1 MRTRASVASKASR
14 HFVFGVILITLSAN
28 APQPVLAQGVPE
40 SMSMPAFAPAML
52 KHMRK
57 MRRYKD
63 HDHGAQHTS
72 HVIDR
77 FRVDQDPKGVIASFQ
92 PNGATFTAN
101 NAFFKDMG
109 TNGRTCFTCHQP
121 QNGWGIS
128 AKDVAE
134 RFERSAG
141 TDPIFRLVDGATCP
155 SHDISTVRAKKARL
169 QTADGERP
177 ASRRACGSND
187 GGIRHHGHPRPLWLQ
202 HQSGNRLGH
211 SIDVPAPPVT
221 NVSFLS
227 TVMWDGRENTGKGL
241 AADLKSQ
248 TRDATLGHAQ
258 GRCIANR
265 RPAG

>member
-63 HDHGAQHTS
+63 HDHGAQHTP

-121 QNGWGIS
+121 QNGWGHQP
-128 AKDVAE
+128 E
-134 RFERSAG
+134 RCR
-141 TDPIFRLVDGATCP
+141 
-155 SHDISTVRAKKARL
+155 
-169 QTADGERP
+169 
-177 ASRRACGSND
+177 
-187 GGIRHHGHPRPLWLQ
+187 
-202 HQSGNRLGH
+202 
-211 SIDVPAPPVT
+211 
-221 NVSFLS
+221 
-227 TVMWDGRENTGKGL
+227 
-241 AADLKSQ
+241 
-248 TRDATLGHAQ
+248 
-258 GRCIANR
+258 
-265 RPAG
+265 

>member
-1 MRTRASVASKASR
+1 MRSSR
-14 HFVFGVILITLSAN
+14 IW
-28 APQPVLAQGVPE
+28 APTAEPALPVT
-40 SMSMPAFAPAML
+40 S
-52 KHMRK
+52 
-57 MRRYKD
+57 RR
-63 HDHGAQHTS
+63 
-72 HVIDR
+72 
-77 FRVDQDPKGVIASFQ
+77 
-92 PNGATFTAN
+92 TA
-101 NAFFKDMG
+101 G
-109 TNGRTCFTCHQP
+109 
-121 QNGWGIS
+121 GIS

-155 SHDISTVRAKKARL
+155 SHDISTVRAKKTRL

-248 TRDATLGHAQ
+248 ARDATLGHAQ